1 MKRIVTLL
9 LALLMVLSLCACGS
23 SAPVAPAAPAAGDAG
38 SEKEAPS
45 EEIAA
50 DPDAE
55 AYKAALALMDEGK
68 YEDAIAAFSA
78 IEAYEDSAAKL
89 QECRDK
95 LTQEQYSEA
104 NALMAEEKYVEAGAI
119 FKTLGDFEDSADKL
133 EECRKYAPYELTNV
147 GDHIFFGKYEQDV
160 NRENGPEPLEWRVLD
175 KQDGKLLIITE
186 KLIDEQPFYAIN
198 WKHSYIGG
206 FLNSSFLNDFT
217 PEEKEMLV
225 KITVMPH
232 PHPDAPDAEQGSPVE
247 QKVFLLSLQEAEQ
260 YFADDEDRICGV
272 TAYTNWFGEFGLE
285 PDEPY
290 SWWLRTSYW
299 TGSAGAVIASVDAH
313 GRITTTPQRWNCCLR
328 PACWIQLVE
337 N

>member
-1 MKRIVTLL
+1 MAR
-9 LALLMVLSLCACGS
+9 
-23 SAPVAPAAPAAGDAG
+23 AGQAG
-38 SEKEAPS
+38 
-45 EEIAA
+45 
-50 DPDAE
+50 
-55 AYKAALALMDEGK
+55 
-68 YEDAIAAFSA
+68 
-78 IEAYEDSAAKL
+78 
-89 QECRDK
+89 R
-95 LTQEQYSEA
+95 
-104 NALMAEEKYVEAGAI
+104 
-119 FKTLGDFEDSADKL
+119 
-133 EECRKYAPYELTNV
+133 
-147 GDHIFFGKYEQDV
+147 
-160 NRENGPEPLEWRVLD
+160 
-175 KQDGKLLIITE
+175 KLLIITE

-290 SWWLRTSYW
+290 SWWLRTSY
-299 TGSAGAVIASVDAH
+299 
-313 GRITTTPQRWNCCLR
+313 
-328 PACWIQLVE
+328 
-337 N
+337 